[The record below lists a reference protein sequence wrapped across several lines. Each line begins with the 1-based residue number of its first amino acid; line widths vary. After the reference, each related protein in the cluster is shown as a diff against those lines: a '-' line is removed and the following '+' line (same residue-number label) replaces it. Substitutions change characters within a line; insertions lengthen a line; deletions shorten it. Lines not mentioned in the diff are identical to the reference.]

1 MHPTMAHPTIV
12 PSIAQVGLTTS
23 TRLPLL
29 CQRSAALLAR
39 RPWRRRRMRRLP
51 WLRRDSDGSD
61 DGRGGPQPS
70 LSKLATHCRR
80 VCEYR
85 QYPNNFEV
93 KCSSRFDCH
102 FPAQS
107 PRLFSGHLRWL
118 SSASAGTL
126 IQVHHQLSQF
136 VLVARDVVR
145 ADAQVSA
152 PCLHSIAVVKGSV
165 ELGNS
170 RNHTIAHAP
179 CFACHQN
186 VTQLSV

>member
-1 MHPTMAHPTIV
+1 VTAT
-12 PSIAQVGLTTS
+12 ALTTAAVAHNQAFQNWPP
-23 TRLPLL
+23 TAAE
-29 CQRSAALLAR
+29 SANI
-39 RPWRRRRMRRLP
+39 
-51 WLRRDSDGSD
+51 GSI
-61 DGRGGPQPS
+61 R
-70 LSKLATHCRR
+70 TI
-80 VCEYR
+80 
-85 QYPNNFEV
+85 FEV
-93 KCSSRFDCH
+93 NCSSRFDCH